1 MIKKLYSASDD
12 LFYLVYTFVKITYDL
27 RSYNLKVVFM
37 LIFQALGV
45 PVDRLVEAADS
56 VSVCFSF
63 LFLFFL
69 LRFNIASVFCDV
81 IKLS

>member
-1 MIKKLYSASDD
+1 
-12 LFYLVYTFVKITYDL
+12 
-27 RSYNLKVVFM
+27 M

-63 LFLFFL
+63 LFIFL
-69 LRFNIASVFCDV
+69 TAIQYCF
-81 IKLS
+81 LSKG